1 MSKYYMVRIRSNV
14 DKFVGESKVAVG
26 WSRVNFTSYSEDV
39 DGLIKKIDDSYYKG
53 KDVDSRTRGRQR
65 GQVKRLAG
73 IEKGDIIVVPAYR
86 SFYLGYATGEC
97 IYDEDCIEDDLA
109 NQLIVDFKKDENG
122 KPMVFAREGKN
133 TALMSKLRARG
144 FTILEINGQRMEEQ
158 IDNLL
163 RAEKDYSEEDRIANI
178 EAEKSKEFQ
187 SKLREALENYEQT
200 SLSAGGMGFEE
211 LVKKLM
217 ESDGYEATI
226 LSKNNGG
233 SGVADADILA
243 IKKSSIGDEFTPSRY
258 IQAKHYR
265 GGSSNG
271 INQII
276 AKKQQVLEQG
286 DMGNDTNITAN
297 PQNIAFYLIS
307 SGSFTKET
315 REIAERNDIILI
327 DGERLAEILIDR
339 IDDMSDILHKLGF
352 YKEYVHYIGKQNG
365 LKKAELLNYP
375 S

>member
-1 MSKYYMVRIRSNV
+1 MSKYYMVRIRSDV

-26 WSRVNFTSYSEDV
+26 WSRVNFTSYGDDV
-39 DGLIKKIDDSYYKG
+39 DGLIKKVDDSYYEG
-53 KDVDSRTRGRQR
+53 KDVDSRTRGRQL
-65 GQVKRLAG
+65 GQVKRLVD
-73 IEKGDIIVVPAYR
+73 IVKGDVIVVPAYK
-86 SFYLGYATGEC
+86 SFYLGYATGER
-97 IYDEDCIEDDLA
+97 IYDEDYVEDDLA

-144 FTILEINGQRMEEQ
+144 FTILEINGQRMGEQ

-163 RAEKDYSEEDRIANI
+163 KAEKDYSEEDRIANI

-187 SKLREALENYEQT
+187 IKLREALENYDQT

-243 IKKSSIGDEFTPSRY
+243 IKKSSIGVEFASARY

-276 AKKQQVLEQG
+276 VKK
-286 DMGNDTNITAN
+286 TAGYR
-297 PQNIAFYLIS
+297 A
-307 SGSFTKET
+307 G
-315 REIAERNDIILI
+315 R
-327 DGERLAEILIDR
+327 
-339 IDDMSDILHKLGF
+339 H
-352 YKEYVHYIGKQNG
+352 GK
-365 LKKAELLNYP
+365 
-375 S
+375 

>member
-1 MSKYYMVRIRSNV
+1 MSKYYMVRIRSDV

-26 WSRVNFTSYSEDV
+26 WSRVNFTSYSEDM
-39 DGLIKKIDDSYYKG
+39 DGLIKKIDDSYYEG
-53 KDVDSRTRGRQR
+53 EDVDSRARGRQL

-73 IEKGDIIVVPAYR
+73 IENGDVIVVPAYK
-86 SFYLGYATGEC
+86 SFYLGYATGER
-97 IYDEDCIEDDLA
+97 IYDEDYMEDDLA

-163 RAEKDYSEEDRIANI
+163 RAERDYSEGNRIAGI

-187 SKLREALENYEQT
+187 IKLREALENYNQT

-211 LVKKLM
+211 LIKKLM
-217 ESDGYEATI
+217 ESDGYETTI
-226 LSKNNGG
+226 LARNNGG

-243 IKKSSIGDEFTPSRY
+243 IKKSSISSEFTSAHY

-265 GGSSNG
+265 RGSSKG
-271 INQII
+271 INQIV

-315 REIAERNDIILI
+315 REIAERHDIILI
-327 DGERLAEILIDR
+327 DGERLAEMLIDKF
-339 IDDMSDILHKLGF
+339 DDMPEILHKLGF
-352 YKEYVHYIGKQNG
+352 YKEYVHYTGNQKD
-365 LKKAELLNYP
+365 
-375 S
+375 